1 MSFLKK
7 LSLKLGKSLSPNEMK
22 QIKGGES
29 YDCGVCNGEYFRP
42 LCITSNSPFG
52 GPCYCNVTPTV
63 SCF

>member
-29 YDCGVCNGEYFRP
+29 YGCGPCNGEYFRP
-42 LCITSNSPFG
+42 LCENDGYIWSS
-52 GPCYCNVTPTV
+52 CYCLATGSTV
-63 SCF
+63 GC